1 MDTTKRCVLMYFFFG
16 QLISGV
22 NHEKEKSSLL
32 KTSIF
37 SHKNNDSASHL
48 MNLHGN
54 LSPDFNASDAA
65 ACIPGSNC
73 FLSMSESLCSPY
85 DSCHSR
91 CGESPRGLPFTCNCD
106 SECVLYS
113 DCCVNFEN
121 ECRSNSSIL
130 HENRSTNVT
139 CEVLFENYSVLIV
152 STCSS
157 QWLNDSIEELCG
169 SDVTPECAFSNF
181 ESNLTDFE
189 DTLVRCKKYVHHHC
203 AEHLK
208 LKCNETI
215 EPYCAKLIKNRCSK
229 VASSKCKNCE
239 KDFWPVFDKNKVM
252 YKNSFCA
259 LCNFENNFTRPN
271 IREIAEAITDFGHR
285 DWNTSTYPENLT
297 RRCFP
302 SVISI
307 CPNAANSDLSMM
319 CEKTSGVVVSQQTN
333 TAYKNVYCA
342 ICHNES
348 LSELKC
354 MDFSS
359 LYSNSSS
366 ASNVMTGM
374 IKPFITDF
382 VVTGITNDIQGLRLD
397 DIPATFSMLLNFGL
411 DGRQRVYISSEGDE
425 EMKQLQRKCEN
436 GYIWD
441 PFSSQCR
448 KLHCSTQFVL
458 IDYQCVKKDNYD
470 DKNIT
475 ENNIAIPDA
484 EADFVH
490 LTFSAEMELLDFLHF
505 HKRNISEICES
516 IRESFSTS
524 FNIKIDR
531 IRNVSFN
538 ISLGNFKTLNETLE
552 FLKVMDEYHQI
563 NFTIDLDLYESV
575 SDNST
580 EPEPSVDSIVS
591 LLASALSVNG
601 FDLGIS
607 NTTSRIYEIY
617 QTVDFIKSWCKPE
630 DGGEKKQYWNSE
642 FRLILSDNLTSTVGD
657 RIQGIYINKTD
668 KFYPKGQFVANILY
682 QGQQFN
688 QHLINVSG
696 VAIVC
701 EIKVQLNKSCTRVVL
716 EKHEYLI
723 TENGSLV
730 IMNGS
735 IDKNVVDDSVFEEGE
750 NDSIVVCIL
759 SPVWRNNDN
768 DYYLDL
774 DVVQAYLSFVLS
786 WISVCAMIA
795 VLATYSFFSSLRN
808 LPGCNTM
815 NLTIS
820 LLAMQVTFLLGQR
833 NTVTGKACKAVAC
846 LLHYEILCCLMWMN
860 IMAYDLYKTF
870 GNKTILNNIR
880 SKGKYLVWYM
890 LYAYGSPLLMVT
902 TTSLLDHFLDDSTY
916 SPHYGNKNVCWIT
929 SKRAA
934 VIYFAV
940 PLAVIMFVNFA
951 FYILT
956 IWSIRSVKHVL
967 YLSNQKSNQRGK
979 SDVFLYARM
988 ASVIGLTW
996 TLAFFAAYTRED
1008 RLTGKILSYL
1018 FIIFNTLQGLFIF
1031 CVFVCN
1037 RRVFNLYR
1045 DAIRKSINKISRN
1058 PASKKTS
1065 ERLNRLMNVIHRS
1078 VSTDTVVSTISS
1090 SSTCSTRSGD
1100 SDLKTIEEAE

>member
-1 MDTTKRCVLMYFFFG
+1 MDTTKRCILLYFFFG

-22 NHEKEKSSLL
+22 NHEKEKTSLQNTVSSR
-32 KTSIF
+32 
-37 SHKNNDSASHL
+37 NNDSISRL
-48 MNLHGN
+48 LKLHRR
-54 LSPDFNASDAA
+54 LSPDFNITDVAV
-65 ACIPGSNC
+65 CTPGSNLTNC
-73 FLSMSESLCSPY
+73 ASSLSASLCSPY
-85 DSCHSR
+85 DSCLSR

-106 SECVLYS
+106 SGCIFYS
-113 DCCVNFEN
+113 DCCVDFEN
-121 ECRSNSSIL
+121 ECGSNSSAL
-130 HENRSTNVT
+130 PQNRSSNVN
-139 CEVLFENYSVLIV
+139 CEPLFQYYPVLMV
-152 STCSS
+152 SSCSS
-157 QWLNDSIEELCG
+157 QWTNDSLEKLCD
-169 SDVTPECAFSNF
+169 SEVTPECAFSNF
-181 ESNLTDFE
+181 NFTNFE
-189 DTLVRCKKYVHHHC
+189 DTLVWCEKYVYHRC
-203 AEHLK
+203 AEQLK
-208 LKCNETI
+208 LKCDETV
-215 EPYCAKLIKNRCSK
+215 EPYCVKLIKNHCSK

-239 KDFWPVFDKNKVM
+239 QEFWPVFDKNKVM

-259 LCNFENNFTRPN
+259 LCNFESNFTWLN
-271 IREIAEAITDFGHR
+271 IAEEMYDLDHNDSNASTSSRKITR
-285 DWNTSTYPENLT
+285 S
-297 RRCFP
+297 CFP
-302 SVISI
+302 SINV
-307 CPNAANSDLSMM
+307 CPDVANSSLSSM
-319 CEKTSGVVVSQQTN
+319 CEKMSGVVVSQETN
-333 TAYKNVYCA
+333 VAYKNVYCA
-342 ICHNES
+342 LCHNES
-348 LSELKC
+348 LSDLRC
-354 MDFSS
+354 LNFPG
-359 LYSNSSS
+359 LFSNSSL
-366 ASNVMTGM
+366 ASNVMAGM

-425 EMKQLQRKCEN
+425 EMVQHQRKCGK

-441 PFSSQCR
+441 PFSSVCR
-448 KLHCSTQFVL
+448 KLHCNTQFVL

-470 DKNIT
+470 EGNLTTDANIT
-475 ENNIAIPDA
+475 IPDA

-490 LTFSAEMELLDFLHF
+490 LTFSAEMELLDFLQF
-505 HKRNISEICES
+505 YKRNISEICDS

-538 ISLGNFKTLNETLE
+538 ISLGDFKTLNETLE
-552 FLKVMDEYHQI
+552 FLTVMDEYHQI
-563 NFTIDLDLYESV
+563 NFTIDLDLYESI

-580 EPEPSVDSIVS
+580 DPEPSVDSIVS
-591 LLASALSVNG
+591 LLASALSING

-617 QTVDFIKSWCKPE
+617 QTVDSIKSWCKSE

-642 FRLILSDNLTSTVGD
+642 FRLILSDNITSTVGE
-657 RIQGIYINKTD
+657 RIRGIYINKTD

-688 QHLINVSG
+688 KNLINVSG

-701 EIKVQLNKSCTRVVL
+701 EMKVQLNKSCTRVVL

-723 TENGSLV
+723 TENRSLI

-759 SPVWRNNDN
+759 SPKWKNDDN
-768 DYYLDL
+768 DYYLEMDIA
-774 DVVQAYLSFVLS
+774 QAYLSFALL
-786 WISVCAMIA
+786 WISVCAMVV

-808 LPGCNTM
+808 LPGCNTI
-815 NLTIS
+815 NLTVS

-833 NTVTGKACKAVAC
+833 NAVTGKACKAVAC
-846 LLHYEILCCLMWMN
+846 LLHYEILCCFTWMN

-880 SKGKYLVWYM
+880 SKGKYLLWYM
-890 LYAYGSPLLMVT
+890 IYAYGCPLLVII
-902 TTSLLDHFLDDSTY
+902 TTSLLDHFLDDSTF
-916 SPHYGNKNVCWIT
+916 SPHYGKSNVCWIT

-940 PLAVIMFVNFA
+940 PLAVIMCVNFT
-951 FYILT
+951 FFFLT
-956 IWSIRSVKHVL
+956 ICSIRSVKHIW

-988 ASVIGLTW
+988 ALVIGLTW
-996 TLAFFAAYTRED
+996 ALAFVAAYTRED

-1018 FIIFNTLQGLFIF
+1018 FIICNTLQGLFVF

-1045 DAIRKSINKISRN
+1045 DAIRKSVTKISGN

-1065 ERLNRLMNVIHRS
+1065 EGFNRIMNVIHRS
-1078 VSTDTVVSTISS
+1078 VSTDTVVSTISN
-1090 SSTCSTRSGD
+1090 SSTCSTRSRD
-1100 SDLKTIEEAE
+1100 SDLKIIEEAE